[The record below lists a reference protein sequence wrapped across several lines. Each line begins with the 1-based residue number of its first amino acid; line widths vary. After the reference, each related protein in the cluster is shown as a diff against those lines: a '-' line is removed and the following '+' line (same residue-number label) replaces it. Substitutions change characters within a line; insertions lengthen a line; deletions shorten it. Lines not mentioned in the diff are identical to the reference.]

1 MIKHCEIILEK
12 TALGELC
19 VTCYTK
25 RNNQFVYQVEAKNKK
40 ELVEKIKRAQRKSMQ
55 EYDSI
60 IAERLNAL
68 DELIQTKKQMDTI
81 YNESIIKLRNLK
93 IE

>member
-1 MIKHCEIILEK
+1 MIKHCEITLEK

-25 RNNQFVYQVEAKNKK
+25 RNNQFVYQTVAKNKK
-40 ELVEKIKRAQRKSMQ
+40 ELVEKIRQAQRKSMQ

-81 YNESIIKLRNLK
+81 YNESIHKIKELEK
-93 IE
+93 